1 MDKCT
6 ACNIALA
13 IAGGEEYSLNFL
25 FAISLQF
32 QLDVNNLAF
41 VHIFIISNS
50 IRLRAGQTIFK
61 CPAIANALPLQ
72 AKRRDERTLKI
83 ITKIK
88 IVFVLFFFNAHL
100 AHLVFANAQTN
111 HKKPKELNFRFATNS
126 QTQRLFYRIKF
137 KIKSGF
143 YKFFPFI

>member
-1 MDKCT
+1 MR
-6 ACNIALA
+6 
-13 IAGGEEYSLNFL
+13 GEVLKFKFSFSNQLLCWVDSLV
-25 FAISLQF
+25 LQ
-32 QLDVNNLAF
+32 N
-41 VHIFIISNS
+41 
-50 IRLRAGQTIFK
+50 
-61 CPAIANALPLQ
+61 PARTPSAKTLQ

-137 KIKSGF
+137 KIKSGAF
-143 YKFFPFI
+143 